1 MKILN
6 LSRILRETVNKEGGS
21 KPFVLS
27 IGERAAAVEQS
38 YDTRMQSSIEA
49 LDETEIRKLE
59 AFQ

>member
-1 MKILN
+1 
-6 LSRILRETVNKEGGS
+6 
-21 KPFVLS
+21 LS

-59 AFQ
+59 AFE